1 MAGSFDRAGFVRV
14 DMALYS
20 TVNAVE
26 GAQCCADDRQVGLR
40 AACHK
45 MYVDIAAAAF
55 FFDQQGCCFTVWVDP
70 VTAGLFKISCCQCF
84 QYFRSAAFCVVAGKI
99 IHIAPL
105 PLLVFPFG
113 QPAFKVCFV
122 KNRQQGENNDTQRN
136 MGKIV
141 FDPGHVAEQ
150 ITAADE

>member
-14 DMALYS
+14 DMAMYS

-55 FFDQQGCCFTVWVDP
+55 FFDQQAAV
-70 VTAGLFKISCCQCF
+70 S
-84 QYFRSAAFCVVAGKI
+84 QYGSI
-99 IHIAPL
+99 P
-105 PLLVFPFG
+105 
-113 QPAFKVCFV
+113 
-122 KNRQQGENNDTQRN
+122 
-136 MGKIV
+136 
-141 FDPGHVAEQ
+141 
-150 ITAADE
+150 

>member
-1 MAGSFDRAGFVRV
+1 MSQVDYLMAGSFDRAGFVRV

-55 FFDQQGCCFTVWVDP
+55 F
-70 VTAGLFKISCCQCF
+70 LISRAAVS
-84 QYFRSAAFCVVAGKI
+84 QYGSI
-99 IHIAPL
+99 P
-105 PLLVFPFG
+105 
-113 QPAFKVCFV
+113 
-122 KNRQQGENNDTQRN
+122 
-136 MGKIV
+136 
-141 FDPGHVAEQ
+141 
-150 ITAADE
+150 